1 MSRWLTVGVALAAC
15 ESAPRSLPELPAA
28 TPPSHSQE
36 QLAAANALHV
46 AITEG
51 RLADLRDLAWVVGGV
66 PELLDPAQRIASAS
80 DLAAAGAALGPLAG
94 ACVACHAVAGT
105 RHARGSV
112 DTETAPAAQHSL
124 VAQKA
129 RDRWAAARL
138 WDGATGPRDDAWSEG
153 AVVLAITPRDI
164 QTVMHGK
171 PNVEAFELAE
181 RMREQA
187 AHAVTLKEP
196 AARAS
201 LYGDLVAT
209 CASCHRIMRPEPVV
223 RARSEPVARFR

>member
-1 MSRWLTVGVALAAC
+1 MLRWLTVGVALAAC

-36 QLAAANALHV
+36 QLAAASALHV
-46 AITEG
+46 AVTEG
-51 RLADLRDLAWVVGGV
+51 RLADLRDLARVVGGV
-66 PELLDPAQRIASAS
+66 PELLDPAHRIAGAA

-94 ACVACHAVAGT
+94 ACVDCHAAAGT
-105 RHARGSV
+105 SIARGSARA
-112 DTETAPAAQHSL
+112 EAAPTAQHTL
-124 VAQKA
+124 VAQMA
-129 RDRWAAARL
+129 RDQWAVARL
-138 WDGATGPRDDAWSEG
+138 WEGATGPRDDAWSEG

-187 AHAVTLKEP
+187 GRAVTLKEP
-196 AARAS
+196 GARAA

-223 RARSEPVARFR
+223 RARSEPVARFP